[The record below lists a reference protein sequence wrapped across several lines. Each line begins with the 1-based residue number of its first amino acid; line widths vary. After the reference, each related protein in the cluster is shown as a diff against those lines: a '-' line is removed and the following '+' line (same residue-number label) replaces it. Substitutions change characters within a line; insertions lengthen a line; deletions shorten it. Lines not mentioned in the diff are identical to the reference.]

1 MQIFVKGEAKRTVAP
16 DQIVATVN
24 FNEHADTY
32 DEALKKGVELA
43 KKYFKFIEDNT
54 DFKASDFKTNSYNIR
69 EEFSVNHI
77 KAETEEDLNKRLT
90 KRVSDG
96 FYFSQT
102 ASLEFDYNKERLA
115 KLLTLTSKTE
125 GAPKFYISFCL
136 KDRKSYERGLIGDAY
151 SDAQKKAETLA
162 AAAGK
167 NLRDCVRVELDAI
180 PNSISNYS
188 TDRGA
193 GRMAK
198 HADISLSNIDGQIET
213 IDETFHPDDITIYK
227 NINVV
232 WETSN

>member
-1 MQIFVKGEAKRTVAP
+1 MQIFAKGEAKRAIAP
-16 DQIVATVN
+16 DQIIASVN

-43 KKYFKFIEDNT
+43 KKYFKFIEDHT

-69 EEFSVNHI
+69 EEFTVNHI
-77 KAETEEDLNKRLT
+77 KAETEEDLDKRLT

-102 ASLEFDYNKERLA
+102 ARLEFEYNKERLA
-115 KLLTLTSKTE
+115 KLLALTSKTK
-125 GAPKFYISFCL
+125 GAPRFYISFGL

-151 SDAQKKAETLA
+151 SDAQRKAETLA

-167 NLRDCVRVELDAI
+167 NLRDCVRVELDAV
-180 PNSISNYS
+180 SSNIGDYGVDLAVS
-188 TDRGA
+188 
-193 GRMAK
+193 RMARYDG
-198 HADISLSNIDGQIET
+198 ASTSDIDGQIEA
-213 IDETFHPDDITIYK
+213 IDETFHPDDIDIYK
-227 NINVV
+227 SIDVI